1 MVHTPAS
8 CTTTNDDNL
17 HVETSAGTE
26 FCGLFRTNST
36 GAQLW
41 TVPSG
46 SLFEDD
52 DGGQFGNGF
61 DSGDAAGRC
70 W

>member
-26 FCGLFRTNST
+26 FCGLFRPNSC
-36 GAQLW
+36 APAPA
-41 TVPSG
+41 PSG
-46 SLFEDD
+46 SLFGDD

-61 DSGDAAGRC
+61 DSGDAGRC